1 MKNKLLFLGYD
12 KNNNLLFKIKRQKP
26 LFIIDFKKER
36 VRLLKGKMSKN
47 SKKRLRKFL
56 FEYYDLIF

>member
-12 KNNNLLFKIKRQKP
+12 KNDNLLFKIKRQKP

-47 SKKRLRKFL
+47 GKKRLRKFL

>member
-12 KNNNLLFKIKRQKP
+12 KNNNLLFKIKHQKP

-47 SKKRLRKFL
+47 GKKRLRKFL

>member
-12 KNNNLLFKIKRQKP
+12 KNDNLLFKLKKQKP

-36 VRLLKGKMSKN
+36 VRLLKGKMSKS
-47 SKKRLRKFL
+47 SKKRLRKLL